1 MFPHLKTLKGRTLI
15 TSDGTT
21 ILGADDKA
29 GIAEILTMVERMN
42 KENISHGPLC
52 IAFTPDEETGTGAAH
67 FDVDKF
73 GADFAYTLDGDT
85 ENEIQYENFNACG
98 ALVEFHGVSVHP
110 GSSKDTMVNASL
122 VAMEFDS
129 MLPKGETPR
138 DTEGYEGFYHLL
150 NMEGECALAKLHYI
164 IRDHD
169 VEKFNQRKEIM
180 KQITDDLNKKW
191 GKGTVV
197 LTLKDQYRN
206 MREVI
211 AQHMHLI
218 NNAKKACETVRLT
231 PQCLPIRGGTDGCQ
245 LSFRGLPCPNL
256 GTGGHAY
263 HGPYEHITVE
273 GMDKAVEMIT
283 ELVKIYSIQYK

>member
-1 MFPHLKTLKGRTLI
+1 
-15 TSDGTT
+15 
-21 ILGADDKA
+21 
-29 GIAEILTMVERMN
+29 
-42 KENISHGPLC
+42 
-52 IAFTPDEETGTGAAH
+52 
-67 FDVDKF
+67 
-73 GADFAYTLDGDT
+73 
-85 ENEIQYENFNACG
+85 
-98 ALVEFHGVSVHP
+98 
-110 GSSKDTMVNASL
+110 
-122 VAMEFDS
+122 
-129 MLPKGETPR
+129 MLPNGETPR

-218 NNAKKACETVRLT
+218 DNAKKACETVRLT

-273 GMDKAVEMIT
+273 GMDKAVDMIT

>member
-1 MFPHLKTLKGRTLI
+1 
-15 TSDGTT
+15 
-21 ILGADDKA
+21 
-29 GIAEILTMVERMN
+29 
-42 KENISHGPLC
+42 
-52 IAFTPDEETGTGAAH
+52 
-67 FDVDKF
+67 
-73 GADFAYTLDGDT
+73 
-85 ENEIQYENFNACG
+85 
-98 ALVEFHGVSVHP
+98 
-110 GSSKDTMVNASL
+110 
-122 VAMEFDS
+122 
-129 MLPKGETPR
+129 
-138 DTEGYEGFYHLL
+138 
-150 NMEGECALAKLHYI
+150 MEGECALAKLHYI

-206 MREVI
+206 MLEVI

-218 NNAKKACETVRLT
+218 DNAKKACETVGLT

-283 ELVKIYSIQYK
+283 ELVKIYSTQCK